1 MKHIACM
8 LLALVSLPLAAQ
20 QPQTASDELR
30 DVLRVEPVLR
40 DGVQVFKACVAC
52 HGRDGNGTP
61 NGNVPVIAEQHQRVI
76 AKQLVDYRHADRW
89 DVNMEEVVGRHNL
102 AGPRDIG
109 DVSAYIASLP
119 RTAQPGFGD
128 GRNVALGK
136 SRYMHDCQSCH
147 GVDGEGNGITQV
159 PRLAGQHYRY
169 LLRQLH
175 DTLEERRP
183 NMPPPHRALLDGLGV
198 DELTGL
204 ADYLARLQ
212 PPRHVVH

>member
-1 MKHIACM
+1 MKHVAHL
-8 LLALVSLPLAAQ
+8 LLAIVALPLMAQ
-20 QPQTASDELR
+20 QSQPASDELR
-30 DVLRVEPVLR
+30 EVLRVTPVPR
-40 DGVQVFKACVAC
+40 DGAQVFRACLAC
-52 HGRDGNGTP
+52 HGHDGNGAP
-61 NGNVPVIAEQHQRVI
+61 EGNVPVIAEQHQRVI

-89 DVNMEEVVGRHNL
+89 DVKMEDVVGHHNL
-102 AGPRDIG
+102 AGPHDIA
-109 DVSAYIASLP
+109 DVSAYVASLP
-119 RTAQPGFGD
+119 RTAQPGLGD

-136 SRYMHDCQSCH
+136 RRYTRDCQSCH
-147 GVDGEGNGITQV
+147 GVDGEGNGVSLV

-183 NMPPPHRALLDGLGV
+183 NMPPPHRALLGDLGV

>member
-1 MKHIACM
+1 MKNIANL
-8 LLALVSLPLAAQ
+8 LLALAILPLGAQ
-20 QPQTASDELR
+20 QTPAASDELR
-30 DVLRVEPVLR
+30 EVLRVTPVLR
-40 DGVQVFKACVAC
+40 DGAQVFKACVAC

-61 NGNVPVIAEQHQRVI
+61 EGNVPVIAEQHQRVI

-89 DVNMEEVVGRHNL
+89 DVKMEEVVGHHNL
-102 AGPRDIG
+102 AGPHDIG

-119 RTAQPGFGD
+119 RTAQPGLGD

-136 SRYMHDCQSCH
+136 RLYTRDCQSCH
-147 GVDGEGNGITQV
+147 GVDGEGNGVLQV

-183 NMPPPHRALLDGLGV
+183 NMPAPHRELLGDLGV
-198 DELTGL
+198 DELNGL
-204 ADYLARLQ
+204 ADYLARMQ

>member
-1 MKHIACM
+1 MKHIAKL
-8 LLALVSLPLAAQ
+8 LLALVALPLFAQ
-20 QPQTASDELR
+20 EPQTASEELSA
-30 DVLRVEPVLR
+30 VLRVEPVLR
-40 DGVQVFKACVAC
+40 DGARVFKPCAAC

-61 NGNVPVIAEQHQRVI
+61 EGNVPVIAEQHLRVI
-76 AKQLVDYRHADRW
+76 AKQLVDYRHANRW
-89 DVNMEEVVGRHNL
+89 DVKMEEVVGRHNL
-102 AGPRDIG
+102 AGPHDIG
-109 DVSAYIASLP
+109 DVSAYVASLP
-119 RTAQPGFGD
+119 RAAQPGVGD
-128 GRNVALGK
+128 GRNVALGR
-136 SRYMHDCQSCH
+136 SLYTRDCQSCH
-147 GVDGEGNGITQV
+147 GVDGEGNGVLLI

-183 NMPPPHRALLDGLGV
+183 NMPPPHRALLDNLGV

>member
-1 MKHIACM
+1 M
-8 LLALVSLPLAAQ
+8 LVALFALPLGAQ
-20 QPQTASDELR
+20 QPQSSSEELR
-30 DVLRVEPVLR
+30 DVLRLEPVPAQGAKL
-40 DGVQVFKACVAC
+40 FAACVAC

-61 NGNVPVIAEQHQRVI
+61 EGNVPVIAEQHQRVI

-89 DVNMEEVVGRHNL
+89 DVKMEEVVGRHNL
-102 AGPRDIG
+102 GAREIADLSGY
-109 DVSAYIASLP
+109 VASLP
-119 RTAQPGFGD
+119 RSAQPGIGD

-136 SRYMHDCQSCH
+136 RLYTRDCLSCH
-147 GVDGEGNGITQV
+147 GNDGEGNGVLEV

-183 NMPPPHRALLDGLGV
+183 NMPPPHRMLLGDLGV